1 MYTKETL
8 KSDLARMGLKTE
20 QTVLVHSSMRAIGE
34 VENRADGVLD
44 ALMEYFAP
52 GLLVF
57 PTLTYN
63 SVNAEHENN
72 GYRQF
77 FGADPQAE
85 VCRMSD
91 CPFGSAG

>member
-1 MYTKETL
+1 
-8 KSDLARMGLKTE
+8 MGLKTE

-57 PTLTYN
+57 PTLTFIL
-63 SVNAEHENN
+63 AWTK
-72 GYRQF
+72 R
-77 FGADPQAE
+77 
-85 VCRMSD
+85 
-91 CPFGSAG
+91 